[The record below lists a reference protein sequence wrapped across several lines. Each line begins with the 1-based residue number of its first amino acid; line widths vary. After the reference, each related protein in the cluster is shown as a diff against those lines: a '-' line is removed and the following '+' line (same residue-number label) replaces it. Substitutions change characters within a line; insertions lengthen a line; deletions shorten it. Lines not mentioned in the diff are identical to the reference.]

1 MIASFLLVPSYAF
14 AWGPLTHMYL
24 GSEVYYLGSILPVG
38 VYSLIRRYRQDF
50 LYGNLMADMI
60 LGKKYLPRKMNSHSW
75 DVAVNLFESSKT
87 DPEKA
92 FSYGYLSHLAADTV
106 AHGSFT
112 CKSKNIGHAFLELK
126 ADSIIDRR
134 HWLEA
139 VRIERKVQ
147 RRNDVFLE
155 KSLHRFIFSFKTNRR
170 LFKSWVIISGLNKE
184 RFGNPVLIER
194 RHIERLHEESL
205 DRISDVLQ
213 HGLRSEVLKK
223 DPIGNVKKAKPLSGI
238 LI

>member
-1 MIASFLLVPSYAF
+1 
-14 AWGPLTHMYL
+14 MYL
-24 GSEVYYLGSILPVG
+24 GSEIYYLGSILPVG

-60 LGKKYLPRKMNSHSW
+60 LGKKYLPRKRNSHNW
-75 DVAVNLFESSKT
+75 DVALDLFESAKT

-112 CKSKNIGHAFLELK
+112 SKSRNIGHAFLEFK
-126 ADSIIDRR
+126 ADSIIDGR

-139 VRIERKVQ
+139 VRIERRVQ

-155 KSLHRFIFSFKTNRR
+155 RSLHRFIFSFKTNRR
-170 LFKSWVIISGLNKE
+170 IFKGLVIISGLNKE
-184 RFGNPVLIER
+184 RLGNLIGGNLTALPER
-194 RHIERLHEESL
+194 HDIERLHEESL

-213 HGLRSEVLKK
+213 HGVRSEVLKK
-223 DPIGNVKKAKPLSGI
+223 DPIGNVKRGRLLGGI